1 MSNVP
6 VDSHAPAAEHVSIVG
21 AGIVGVCCALFL
33 RLAGVPVTLFD
44 RGEPGSGCSSGNA
57 GLLGMDSC
65 VPLAMPGAI
74 RKIASMLRSVNGS
87 LGVDASQIP
96 AALPWFLHF
105 AREGL
110 SARVAA
116 NASALHALQR
126 HLQRCY
132 GELLQ
137 AAAAEDLVRREGK
150 LHLCESEFSFIE
162 SQPGRDIQREHGV
175 EMIVLDPREII
186 ERLPALTRN
195 IYRGVFYPNAF
206 HSIDPRAMVARFARN
221 FQERGGVLVNDEIR
235 DIELGPSG
243 PVKLIGVAASYPL
256 RRLVVASGI
265 DSACLAAKLGTTVPM
280 IAHRGYNLTLQGAEL
295 QLPVK
300 SEDRKIVLTPMSD
313 GIRVTGIAEI
323 ASPAKPPTPGYGAR
337 LLGHAQ
343 AVVPG
348 LDTNMSEPWVGSR
361 PCTPD
366 SLPVLGRSPRFA
378 SVVYAY
384 GHGHLGLGLGAVT
397 GRIVAQLLV
406 GEEPLADLRPY
417 RPDRFR
423 LWQDQSPRLAAP

>member
-6 VDSHAPAAEHVSIVG
+6 VDCHGPAAEHVSIVG

-74 RKIASMLRSVNGS
+74 RKIPSMLRSVNGS
-87 LGVDASQIP
+87 LGIDASQIP

-105 AREGL
+105 AREAL

-116 NASALHALQR
+116 NAWALHALQR
-126 HLQRCY
+126 HLQPCY
-132 GELLQ
+132 RDLLQ
-137 AAAAEDLVRREGK
+137 AATAEDLVRREGK
-150 LHLCESEFSFIE
+150 LHLCESELSFVE

-175 EMIVLDPREII
+175 EMIMLDPREII
-186 ERLPALTRN
+186 ERLPALTRS

-206 HSIDPRAMVARFARN
+206 HSVDPRALVARFAQN
-221 FQERGGVLVNDEIR
+221 FRERGGVLVNDEIR
-235 DIELGPSG
+235 DIELGPFG
-243 PVKLIGVAASYPL
+243 PIRLIGTAASYPL
-256 RRLVVASGI
+256 RRLVIASGI
-265 DSACLAAKLGTTVPM
+265 DSATLTGKLGARAPM
-280 IAHRGYNLTLQGAEL
+280 IAHRGYNLTLRGAEL

-300 SEDRKIVLTPMSD
+300 SEDRKIVLTPMRD

-323 ASPAKPPTPGYGAR
+323 APPARPPTPGYGAR

-348 LDTNMSEPWVGSR
+348 LYADVAEPWVGSR

-366 SLPVLGRSPRFA
+366 SLPVLGRCPRFPG
-378 SVVYAY
+378 VVYAY

-397 GRIVAQLLV
+397 GRIVTQLLL
-406 GEEPLADLRPY
+406 GEQPLVDLRPY

-423 LWQDQSPRLAAP
+423 LWQDRSPSLAAR